1 MRGKLLVA
9 AVAVIGF
16 LFCGRETGQAQEK
29 EKAPAKKIAIRAGRL
44 IDGKSDTPIANA
56 LILVEGEKIVAVRP
70 GGAAPAGGEGMDL
83 SKAAGLPGPG
93 ATHTPLLLEGGC
105 TPRSYHVALLKQSTP
120 HQHHLS

>member
-16 LFCGRETGQAQEK
+16 LFCGRETVQAQEK

-56 LILVEGEKIVAVRP
+56 LILVEGEKIVAVSA
-70 GGAAPAGGEGMDL
+70 GGAAPAGVEVTDL
-83 SKAAGLPGPG
+83 SKGNVLPGLLSS
-93 ATHTPLLLEGGC
+93 HTTLLPYGRMTRDG
-105 TPRSYHVALLKQSTP
+105 
-120 HQHHLS
+120 